1 MDENGDTI
9 ITFPEATGYYPA
21 ENYKIKVTKNL
32 KTVYEQTV
40 ISEYVRATDD
50 DVSVNLGQLPSGKY
64 KVKIVAYSPYA
75 KKGETIRQTIT
86 VE

>member
-1 MDENGDTI
+1 MS
-9 ITFPEATGYYPA
+9 
-21 ENYKIKVTKNL
+21 KNL
-32 KTVYEQTV
+32 KTVYEDTV

-50 DVSVNLGQLPSGKY
+50 DVSVNIGQIASGEY

-75 KKGETIRQTIT
+75 KKGEKIKQTIT

>member
-1 MDENGDTI
+1 MRFI
-9 ITFPEATGYYPA
+9 YIYS
-21 ENYKIKVTKNL
+21 NL
-32 KTVYEQTV
+32 NTVYEQTV